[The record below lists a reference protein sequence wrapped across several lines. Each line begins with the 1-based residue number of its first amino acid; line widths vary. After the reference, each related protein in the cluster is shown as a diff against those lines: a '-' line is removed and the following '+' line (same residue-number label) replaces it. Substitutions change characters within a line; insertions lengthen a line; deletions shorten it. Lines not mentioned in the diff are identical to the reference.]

1 MLLERT
7 NYHLWIEFF
16 FKKALGINQLR
27 LLLIS

>member
-7 NYHLWIEFF
+7 NYHLWIEFLF
-16 FKKALGINQLR
+16 YKALEINQLR